1 MGKPKGSAKT
11 GGRQKGTP
19 NKTTATIREW
29 LINVIRKNQRQIEKD
44 LKELEPGA
52 RLQVIAKLLPFV
64 VPKMES
70 INATVDYNKLSDEQ
84 LDTVI
89 NELTKDIDNE
99 DEEFTD

>member
-1 MGKPKGSAKT
+1 MARPKGTPKT

-19 NKTTATIREW
+19 NKTTASIREW
-29 LINVIRKNQRQIEKD
+29 LIEVIGKNQRQIEKD

-70 INATVDYNKLSDEQ
+70 INATIDYNKLSDEQ
-84 LDTVI
+84 LDMVI
-89 NELTKDIDNE
+89 NEITKEIDNG
-99 DEEFTD
+99 EEEE